1 MPASEPLTIDAG
13 GVDLRAEMHLPA
25 EQTGVVVIPE
35 VSATMENVMLDA
47 VASRLRDAD
56 LGVLRIAL
64 LTEDEAA
71 DGNIEGLRP
80 APDVMGGR
88 LGAVLDW
95 MALDD
100 RMAVLPFGLLG
111 TDAGAAAA
119 LVAAADRAERIGAI
133 VSALGQPALAGDA
146 LDRRCQPAGQLAHA
160 LTAAAPYILA
170 RHHGSDLVRVTQ
182 HDFFPRHPGPDADIR
197 LAQAG
202 ISHRSQ
208 PDLVAHDASG
218 IPGAL
223 EVAAVDR
230 PEGVGSQAAGNHARL
245 LTAALRQVGVHC
257 LSLPAAAEVPFR
269 LAVAQEKKSCC
280 VIVVRH
286 RLLR

>member
-111 TDAGAAAA
+111 TDTGAAAA

-146 LDRRCQPAGQLAHA
+146 LDRVGAQTLLVVGNGDALSVDGANEAARRLGAVSQVERIESAG
-160 LTAAAPYILA
+160 Y
-170 RHHGSDLVRVTQ
+170 
-182 HDFFPRHPGPDADIR
+182 
-197 LAQAG
+197 
-202 ISHRSQ
+202 
-208 PDLVAHDASG
+208 
-218 IPGAL
+218 
-223 EVAAVDR
+223 
-230 PEGVGSQAAGNHARL
+230 
-245 LTAALRQVGVHC
+245 ALRPDELDAIGT
-257 LSLPAAAEVPFR
+257 LAADWFTTHLVTMESPIEVPEPEHFEDMHADR
-269 LAVAQEKKSCC
+269 FPPQQGKVKPN
-280 VIVVRH
+280 H
-286 RLLR
+286 